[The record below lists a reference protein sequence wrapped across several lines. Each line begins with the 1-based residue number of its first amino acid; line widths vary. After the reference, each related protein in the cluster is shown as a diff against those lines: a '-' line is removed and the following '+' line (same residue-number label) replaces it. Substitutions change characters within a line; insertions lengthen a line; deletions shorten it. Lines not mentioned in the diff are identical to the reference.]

1 MHFHSDIYLRIAYS
15 SLCTDL
21 PLTERNIQQFPDKK
35 KKKEFG
41 KPKSSEHLNL
51 SSFLWVRSEYCR
63 NRYFLN
69 LYRTV
74 TTLYMYTYTH
84 IYMLYSYMF
93 YIYKTTLKSSFLIF
107 RALSFKYLVFH
118 KLTIEFITPIDHILI
133 SWDSFG
139 AAKCIS
145 MGCCFITT
153 EIVYYKFLL
162 QKKKINIC
170 FSFKIK
176 FAFIF
181 CTSGSRIKQ
190 MSAIY
195 WLRFSG

>member
-1 MHFHSDIYLRIAYS
+1 MCFHSDIYLRIAYS

-21 PLTERNIQQFPDKK
+21 PLTERNIQQFPDKTY
-35 KKKEFG
+35 ELVS
-41 KPKSSEHLNL
+41 PNLLNIWTY

-107 RALSFKYLVFH
+107 RDLSFMYLVFP
-118 KLTIEFITPIDHILI
+118 KLTIEFITPMDHILI

-153 EIVYYKFLL
+153 EIVYYKFSL
-162 QKKKINIC
+162 QKKNIC

-195 WLRFSG
+195 WLRFSE